1 MDTHDAAIWFLD
13 LRPPTRKRAEKRGFM
28 SDEPKIGPN
37 RGNAGKGRPKGSLN
51 KSTQIAKD
59 AIAQAADE
67 LGGSQRLV
75 DWAKE
80 DPKNEAAFWTNIYPR
95 LLPLQVNGEM
105 SLALSA
111 EASKWLGR

>member
-1 MDTHDAAIWFLD
+1 MNKQT
-13 LRPPTRKRAEKRGFM
+13 KNM
-28 SDEPKIGPN
+28 N
-37 RGNAGKGRPKGSLN
+37 VAGKAGPGRPKGSVN
-51 KSTQIAKD
+51 KTTATAKE
-59 AIAQAADE
+59 AIALAAE
-67 LGGSQRLV
+67 GLGGTKRLT